1 MKQAV
6 QTPQLTPIDAPLE
19 WAITADGIF
28 YGAFI
33 ATRPDGSMDTGD
45 IRSQTTQTLENMK
58 ACLEAANGSMD
69 DVTQILIYL
78 TNRSDAKVMNE
89 VYAPYFGK
97 PYPNRATAVI
107 SELLMPG
114 AIIEMVVYAHIGSSK
129 R

>member
-6 QTPQLTPIDAPLE
+6 QSPLLPAIDAPLE

-58 ACLEAANGSMD
+58 ASLAAANGSMD

-78 TNRSDAKVMNE
+78 TDRTDAKVMNE
-89 VYAPYFGK
+89 VYARYFNK

-107 SELLMPG
+107 SELLMPD

>member
-6 QTPQLTPIDAPLE
+6 QSPLPAIDAPLE
-19 WAITADGIF
+19 WAVTADGIF
-28 YGAFI
+28 YAALI
-33 ATRPDGSMDTGD
+33 ATRLDGSMDTGD
-45 IRSQTTQTLENMK
+45 IRSQTTQTLENLK
-58 ACLEAANGSMD
+58 LCLEAANGSMD

-89 VYAPYFGK
+89 VYAQYFRK
-97 PYPNRATAVI
+97 PYPNRATAVV

-114 AIIEMVVYAHIGSSK
+114 CIVEMVVYAHIGSSK